1 MSDISITPYVDLK
14 GNRIST
20 GQKLIFGGYVKI
32 MMREQ
37 SRYYLRDIESGLE
50 TDLPSSIGYDIS
62 LLAEIYKEP
71 QKPSEEIKENP
82 SNKIEIEITPI
93 EMFEVK
99 VNGVSAGYFKEESSW
114 EGFIKL
120 SNELGKIIAIDNR
133 TYVDNV
139 FAMLGSQPE
148 KNKFEVIKMS
158 PDIIPDGALN
168 NNEN

>member
-1 MSDISITPYVDLK
+1 MND
-14 GNRIST
+14 
-20 GQKLIFGGYVKI
+20 
-32 MMREQ
+32 
-37 SRYYLRDIESGLE
+37 
-50 TDLPSSIGYDIS
+50 
-62 LLAEIYKEP
+62 IYKEP
-71 QKPSEEIKENP
+71 KKSSEEIKENP

-99 VNGVSAGYFKEESSW
+99 VNGISAGYFKEESSW

-133 TYVDNV
+133 TYVDSV

-158 PDIIPDGALN
+158 PDIIPDGALK